1 MNTEETDYFERY
13 LTYRKK
19 HTNLFKKYQF
29 TIVKYEKEISRL
41 KYLLTK
47 PIRKENVDIE
57 LTTIL
62 EAVCSATEII
72 PHDILAH
79 NRQRHISIARHL
91 FCYVAYN
98 HYGYTLMAISRFL
111 NKDHSTIIHSINTYQ
126 NFLDCN
132 YKLEAKYYEQC
143 KGILSIGTE

>member
-19 HTNLFKKYQF
+19 HTSLLNSQQRM
-29 TIVKYEKEISRL
+29 IDKYEKEISRL

-47 PIRKENVDIE
+47 PIRKENEDVE
-57 LTTIL
+57 LTTVL
-62 EAVCSATEII
+62 EAVSSATEII

-91 FCYVAYN
+91 FCFVAYT

-111 NKDHSTIIHSINTYQ
+111 NKDHSTVIHSINTYQ
-126 NFLDCN
+126 NYLDCN
-132 YKLEAKYYEQC
+132 YKLEAKYYAQC
-143 KGILSIGTE
+143 KNILSIGAE